1 MEGKIEVILENI
13 KARRER
19 RMFVLAGNLDKSLDL
34 LKEIVER
41 YRKVAEK
48 RKAEVCL
55 VMQGE
60 NRELRELEGFFK
72 KDNFQRY
79 EYKQSEFLL
88 GTSWDILIL
97 DLLQGIM
104 PNDLGRL
111 IGIVR
116 GNGLIFLILPKLEKF
131 EKMVTK
137 FHQKILVPPFGK
149 EDLRFVFNRWFVKKL
164 KKHRGIFIFEDGKVV
179 YWSEEPKAGKGGEEE
194 KLIIPKNT
202 YFPRESY
209 LLCKTQDQIYALKS
223 LEEFFRGREKVF
235 VLTSHRGRGK
245 SSLLGIAIASLLFKE
260 KHKVLVS
267 APQKTNVSELFKFFN
282 LLSEKF
288 GIKKPLEYVK
298 PFDLRRVKADL
309 LVIDEASA
317 IPVPLLFSALKNC
330 KKVIYATTIHGYEGC
345 GRSFNIRFLG
355 ELREQGIKIREVE
368 MREPIRYS
376 EQDPIEK
383 WLFDVL
389 LLDAEPPSVSESEV
403 NLKKT
408 RFKELDI
415 KKLAFENEKKLREY
429 FGIFVTAHYRN
440 NPNDFGIICE
450 APHHKIFS
458 LDNEKGITLC
468 ALQIAM
474 EGNLSQEYCRK
485 MLRVE
490 EFSGHLIPDRFIKH
504 YREPGFGKLKG
515 LRIIRIATHPLL
527 IRKGIGSRA
536 LEELENY
543 AKEKGYDWIGAS
555 FGATYPLLSFWLKNG
570 YLPLHISP
578 AKNPST
584 GEYSVIVAKS
594 LSKEGKKYLDLFG
607 KEFLI
612 KFVDSLS
619 YPYNVLETEIAWLIL
634 KNLKDFEYKPTL
646 TQIQKKRIEA
656 YLDEILTFETCRDC
670 LYELA
675 KYYFLGKERYLRERE
690 ELILIAKCLQG
701 KPWRS
706 LKNIIKAK
714 STLYAIQELRNS
726 LRKVYSTLLSP

>member
-1 MEGKIEVILENI
+1 MEEKIEVILENI
-13 KARRER
+13 KKRKER
-19 RMFVLAGNLDKSLDL
+19 RMFVLAGNLERSTNL
-34 LKEIVER
+34 LKEIFQK
-41 YRKVAEK
+41 YKK
-48 RKAEVCL
+48 ISGKKSIDICF
-55 VMQGE
+55 VMHDSGNKKLKEIQKLFNKE
-60 NRELRELEGFFK
+60 NLHV
-72 KDNFQRY
+72 Y
-79 EYKQSEFLL
+79 EYKKSEFLL

-116 GNGLIFLILPKLEKF
+116 GGGLIFLILPKLDKF

-137 FHQKILVPPFGK
+137 FHKKILVPPFK
-149 EDLRFVFNRWFVKKL
+149 ETDIRFVFNRWFIKKL
-164 KKHRGIFIFEDGKVV
+164 REHKGIYVFEDGNVV
-179 YWSEEPKAGKGGEEE
+179 FWNEEE
-194 KLIIPKNT
+194 KSIKEKKDKLIIPKSH

-223 LEEFFRGREKVF
+223 IEDFFRGKEKVF

-245 SSLLGIAIASLLFKE
+245 SSLLGIALASLLFKE
-260 KHKVLVS
+260 KCKVLVS
-267 APQKTNVSELFKFFN
+267 APQKTNVLELFRFFKI
-282 LLSEKF
+282 LSEKF
-288 GIKKPLEYVK
+288 GIDRSLEYIK
-298 PFDLRRVKADL
+298 PFDIRKARADI

-330 KKVIYATTIHGYEGC
+330 KKVVYATTIHGYEGC

-355 ELREQGIKIREVE
+355 ELEEQGVKIRKVE

-376 EQDPIEK
+376 EEDPIEK

-389 LLDAEPPSVSESEV
+389 LLDAEPPYIAESEV
-403 NLKKT
+403 NLKRT
-408 RFKELDI
+408 VFRELDI
-415 KKLAFENEKKLREY
+415 EELAFKNEKKLREY

-450 APHHKIFS
+450 APHHRIFS
-458 LDNEKGITLC
+458 LDNDKGVTIC
-468 ALQIAM
+468 ALQVAI
-474 EGNLSQEYCRK
+474 EGNLSEEYCKK
-485 MLRVE
+485 MLKVE

-504 YREPGFGKLKG
+504 YREPDFGKLKG

-527 IRKGIGSRA
+527 IRRGIGSKA
-536 LEELENY
+536 LQELENY
-543 AKEKGYDWIGAS
+543 AIEKGYDWIGAS
-555 FGATYPLLSFWLKNG
+555 FGVTYPLLAFWLKNG

-594 LSKEGKKYLDLFG
+594 LSEVGKKYIDLFQ

-612 KFVDSLS
+612 KFIDSLS
-619 YPYNVLETEIAWLIL
+619 YPYNVLETEIAQLIL
-634 KNLKDFEYKPTL
+634 KNLKGYGYKPKL
-646 TQIQKKRIEA
+646 TEIQKRRIDA

-675 KYYFLGKERYLRERE
+675 KYYFLGKEKYLEEKE
-690 ELILIAKCLQG
+690 ELLLIAKCLQG
-701 KPWRS
+701 KSWKS
-706 LKNIIKAK
+706 IKNIIKTK
-714 STLYAIQELRNS
+714 STLYAIEELRNS
-726 LRKVYSTLLSP
+726 IRKVFSNLH